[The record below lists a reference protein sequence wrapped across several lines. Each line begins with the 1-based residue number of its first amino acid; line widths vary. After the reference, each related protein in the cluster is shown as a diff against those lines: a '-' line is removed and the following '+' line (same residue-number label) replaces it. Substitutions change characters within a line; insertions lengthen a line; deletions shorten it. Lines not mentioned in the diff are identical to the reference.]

1 MGLISLFFSLLAVAT
16 FAVAFVDRIYI
27 ARVLA
32 HYKVTNELIY
42 LYNFQC
48 ESLLI
53 LIFQLNHYHEESLKS
68 PGSVFNT
75 VHQVLDEFKEKDDH
89 FPPEEDSEVKPRK

>member
-53 LIFQLNHYHEESLKS
+53 LIF
-68 PGSVFNT
+68 
-75 VHQVLDEFKEKDDH
+75 
-89 FPPEEDSEVKPRK
+89 